1 MSQIIPIFSDVVDAA
16 DRLSRD
22 EKVALIEILNRR
34 LSDEGRRRVIEDAH
48 QAGKDYEAGLCKEV
62 TVEELMREIRS

>member
-1 MSQIIPIFSDVVDAA
+1 MSQTMPIFADVVDAA

-34 LSDEGRRRVIEDAH
+34 LADEGRRRVIEEAR
-48 QAGKDYEAGLCKEV
+48 QAGKDFEAGLCKEV